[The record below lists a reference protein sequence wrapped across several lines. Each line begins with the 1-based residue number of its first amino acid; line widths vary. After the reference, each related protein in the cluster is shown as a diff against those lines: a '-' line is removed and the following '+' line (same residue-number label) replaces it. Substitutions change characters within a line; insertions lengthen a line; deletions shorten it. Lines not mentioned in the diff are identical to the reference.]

1 MRLMHRFVAGNLCF
15 AASLVLAAGAS
26 AQPSQQPP
34 KVNEKKVNEKV
45 EIDLKTSPKFL
56 AAFRDAVARP
66 AHSTVR
72 VNCDGKE
79 TALGVVISKNG
90 FILTKAS
97 DLSGKITVAL
107 ADSQEYDA
115 RWVGL
120 HDANDLAMLKIDAN
134 GLTPVQ
140 WSESKVAP
148 VGNFVASPGL
158 GQDPVAVGV
167 VSVAARKIPA
177 DQDFKEPDPGSGYL
191 GIRLADAS
199 DGGAKVG
206 LVEPNTPAAKAK
218 IKPDDV
224 IVLLD
229 DRKVKDS
236 KGLVEMLSK
245 RKADEKVVLTILR
258 GDEEIE
264 LTVTLGKRPPSQ
276 SQFQN
281 AMGSKLSKRKHGF
294 PIVLQTDTILNP
306 TDCGGPLCDLDGR
319 VIGLNIARVGR
330 VETYAIP
337 SEVIRPLLADLMSGK
352 LAPKT
357 VSSGQ

>member
-1 MRLMHRFVAGNLCF
+1 MRLMHQFAACTMCL
-15 AASLVLAAGAS
+15 AASLILAGGAY
-26 AQPSQQPP
+26 AQPRQKP
-34 KVNEKKVNEKV
+34 KADEKID
-45 EIDLKTSPKFL
+45 IDLKTSSKFL

-72 VNCDGKE
+72 VCCDGKE

-97 DLSGKITVAL
+97 DLTGKITVQL
-107 ADSQEYDA
+107 AESQEYDA
-115 RWVGL
+115 RWVGT
-120 HDANDLAMLKIDAN
+120 HEPNDLAMLKIDAN

-148 VGNFVASPGL
+148 VGNFVASSGL

-177 DQDFKEPDPGSGYL
+177 EQDLPEPDPGSGFL
-191 GIRLADAS
+191 GIGLADFG

-206 LVEPNTPAAKAK
+206 SVQPNTAASKAK
-218 IKPDDV
+218 IKPDDI
-224 IVLLD
+224 IVLVD
-229 DRKVKDS
+229 DRKVKDA
-236 KGLVEMLSK
+236 KGLIEMLSK
-245 RKADEKVVLTILR
+245 KKADEKVVLTILR

-294 PIVLQTDTILNP
+294 PVVLQTDTILNP

-352 LAPKT
+352 LAPKSVNT
-357 VSSGQ
+357 GQ